1 MDTPNQ
7 PPGKSIPKQD
17 LGGRKLSFM
26 DHWYT
31 LHPWIHFCPTRGKV
45 LCFHCARANALSSSV
60 PAKEKAFITEGFSNW
75 KKALQR
81 FSQHARSEHHLRSL
95 PPSRNSITGVIETAD
110 AKQQEVNRAN
120 LMKVITSIIYL
131 ARQGLALRGHGND
144 DGNLIELLKLRACDS
159 EELEQWLR
167 RKERYLHQD
176 TQNEILQL
184 VSHEVLRNIIS
195 GMRDAVDGE
204 VPDVPPFSV
213 IVDGTQDI
221 SGNEQQSI
229 CVRYVDKD
237 FNVQEEFLGFYQAQ
251 STTGADLSRLIEDAL
266 RRLNLPLTH
275 LRGLAF
281 DGAANMAG
289 CVRGVQ
295 AILREKT
302 TKALFVHCGA
312 HCVNL
317 AAKESCDVSTMLRN
331 ALYTINEVGRLFA
344 ESLKFREKF
353 AELCVCENESPK
365 KLRPLCPTR
374 WTVRLQ
380 AVDAALD
387 RYDEVLSTV
396 EELGA
401 GRTHVAARAAG
412 LHAQLRKKSTLLALH
427 MARVVLAPLDRLNRA
442 AQGSRC
448 TVSQLMSSVR
458 LTKELLQAER
468 DNADHTIQGLLRKV
482 EASSC
487 DAPMTLPR
495 QKRVPARFAGAGEQH
510 HAEDL
515 PQYLRE
521 QLLLAIDS
529 ACTQLSDRFDQ
540 EGVREHGKVEKALL
554 SSLNVKELDQL
565 FQESPW
571 REDISV
577 ADLAPQ
583 LQVLFKNNRPEN
595 LDAAKATVADLEES
609 ARAMFPDAV
618 KLVRLL
624 LTLPASSATAERSFS
639 ANVRNLHA
647 DSEFGNSGKSFIC
660 AAERTSDS

>member
-295 AILREKT
+295 AILREKQP
-302 TKALFVHCGA
+302 KALFVHCGA

-583 LQVLFKNNRPEN
+583 LQ
-595 LDAAKATVADLEES
+595 
-609 ARAMFPDAV
+609 
-618 KLVRLL
+618 
-624 LTLPASSATAERSFS
+624 
-639 ANVRNLHA
+639 
-647 DSEFGNSGKSFIC
+647 
-660 AAERTSDS
+660 

>member
-1 MDTPNQ
+1 M
-7 PPGKSIPKQD
+7 K
-17 LGGRKLSFM
+17 
-26 DHWYT
+26 
-31 LHPWIHFCPTRGKV
+31 
-45 LCFHCARANALSSSV
+45 
-60 PAKEKAFITEGFSNW
+60 FS
-75 KKALQR
+75 
-81 FSQHARSEHHLRSL
+81 
-95 PPSRNSITGVIETAD
+95 AD
-110 AKQQEVNRAN
+110 
-120 LMKVITSIIYL
+120 
-131 ARQGLALRGHGND
+131 
-144 DGNLIELLKLRACDS
+144 
-159 EELEQWLR
+159 
-167 RKERYLHQD
+167 
-176 TQNEILQL
+176 
-184 VSHEVLRNIIS
+184 RNIIS

-295 AILREKT
+295 AILREKQP
-302 TKALFVHCGA
+302 KALFVHCGA

-401 GRTHVAARAAG
+401 GSTHVAARAAG

-577 ADLAPQ
+577 AYLAPQ
-583 LQVLFKNNRPEN
+583 LQVLFKNNR
-595 LDAAKATVADLEES
+595 L
-609 ARAMFPDAV
+609 
-618 KLVRLL
+618 
-624 LTLPASSATAERSFS
+624 
-639 ANVRNLHA
+639 
-647 DSEFGNSGKSFIC
+647 
-660 AAERTSDS
+660 

>member
-237 FNVQEEFLGFYQAQ
+237 FN
-251 STTGADLSRLIEDAL
+251 
-266 RRLNLPLTH
+266 
-275 LRGLAF
+275 
-281 DGAANMAG
+281 
-289 CVRGVQ
+289 
-295 AILREKT
+295 
-302 TKALFVHCGA
+302 
-312 HCVNL
+312 
-317 AAKESCDVSTMLRN
+317 
-331 ALYTINEVGRLFA
+331 
-344 ESLKFREKF
+344 
-353 AELCVCENESPK
+353 
-365 KLRPLCPTR
+365 
-374 WTVRLQ
+374 

-401 GRTHVAARAAG
+401 GSTHVAARAAG

-583 LQVLFKNNRPEN
+583 LQVLFKNNR
-595 LDAAKATVADLEES
+595 TCADI
-609 ARAMFPDAV
+609 R
-618 KLVRLL
+618 
-624 LTLPASSATAERSFS
+624 
-639 ANVRNLHA
+639 
-647 DSEFGNSGKSFIC
+647 C
-660 AAERTSDS
+660 AAGEKCDELPDGPDCVPDVPTCEGFFCRRGTNCYIRQGSPICLPNTCEVRECEPGLNCIDTPDGALCRKGEPIGTCEGKYCPPNTVCQTSAQGPTCAHI

>member
-295 AILREKT
+295 AILREKQP
-302 TKALFVHCGA
+302 KALFVHCGA

-401 GRTHVAARAAG
+401 GSTHVAARAAG

-529 ACTQLSDRFDQ
+529 VCTQLSDRFDQ

-577 ADLAPQ
+577 AYLAPQ
-583 LQVLFKNNRPEN
+583 LQMVLQSSLMLSNQFLPKSSGPVPSTTTRGRLNDSPRYTTSICTSPRTFKGSPE
-595 LDAAKATVADLEES
+595 KVC
-609 ARAMFPDAV
+609 RM
-618 KLVRLL
+618 RLHGCRRRFFSGQ
-624 LTLPASSATAERSFS
+624 SS
-639 ANVRNLHA
+639 
-647 DSEFGNSGKSFIC
+647 
-660 AAERTSDS
+660 